1 MAFNSSNYVKD
12 VDKPFTNR
20 IVDPIVNS
28 TTYGLPTS
36 TATIATATA
45 DAMINTGLS
54 PEQVTA
60 LVASRTDNV
69 VNGGADEFYVIAGK
83 DPTRAAR
90 VSLQKLARDRISTKD
105 YLNNVNPQT
114 KIAAFRSDNSV
125 EIIKVL

>member
-69 VNGGADEFYVIAGK
+69 VNGGADEFYAIAGK

-90 VSLQKLARDRISTKD
+90 VSLQKLTRDRISTKD

-114 KIAAFRSDNSV
+114 KIAAFRSDNSI
-125 EIIKVL
+125 EIITVL

>member
-36 TATIATATA
+36 TATIAASTA
-45 DAMINTGLS
+45 DALINTGLS
-54 PEQVTA
+54 PEQAAA

-69 VNGGADEFYVIAGK
+69 VNGGADEFYAIAGK

-90 VSLQKLARDRISTKD
+90 VSLRKLVLDRISTKD
-105 YLNNVNPQT
+105 YLNDVNPQT
-114 KIAAFRSDNSV
+114 KIAAFRSDNSI
-125 EIIKVL
+125 EIITVL

>member
-114 KIAAFRSDNSV
+114 KIAAFRGDNSV
-125 EIIKVL
+125 EIITVL

>member
-90 VSLQKLARDRISTKD
+90 VSLQKLTRDRISTKD
-105 YLNNVNPQT
+105 YLNSVNPQT

-125 EIIKVL
+125 EIITVL

>member
-125 EIIKVL
+125 EIITVL